1 MLLADFANHFRVF
14 HAFKGNLQIYKYGY
28 FPKLDKVEEAV
39 DENKKFERQNKINP
53 LAHWT

>member
-1 MLLADFANHFRVF
+1 MLADFANHFRVF

-53 LAHWT
+53 FAHWT